1 MVGPQDKGTLLV
13 DMKVVRMLHLHREE
27 FQVFAAYVLI
37 GREEVKAV
45 IWPPGYVTTS
55 RVAEVGFTQA
65 TWPKH
70 ADPDQGGKSYSCQ
83 SQGKIIRV

>member
-45 IWPPGYVTTS
+45 IWPLGYVTTS
-55 RVAEVGFTQA
+55 VVMEGVVCVTRLCARACRPRTMRE
-65 TWPKH
+65 
-70 ADPDQGGKSYSCQ
+70 Q
-83 SQGKIIRV
+83 SLLLHVSR